1 MIFQELSLPGAYL
14 ILPELREDERG
25 FFARAFC
32 QKELSSV
39 GLHSHFVQNNISYNK
54 KKGTVR
60 GMHFQEAPHEEVK
73 IVRCMS
79 GAIYDVIIDLR
90 PSSSSYKK
98 WIGVELNATERMMI
112 YIPKGFAHGFQTL
125 QDDSEVFYWI
135 SDYYMPS
142 SAKGYCW
149 NDPSFNIRWPL
160 PVEFISHRDQTFV
173 CFR

>member
-79 GAIYDVIIDLR
+79 GAIYDV
-90 PSSSSYKK
+90 
-98 WIGVELNATERMMI
+98 MMI

>member
-1 MIFQELSLPGAYL
+1 
-14 ILPELREDERG
+14 
-25 FFARAFC
+25 
-32 QKELSSV
+32 
-39 GLHSHFVQNNISYNK
+39 
-54 KKGTVR
+54 
-60 GMHFQEAPHEEVK
+60 MHFQEAPHEEVK